1 MQGHEPW
8 PAGDPGPRVS
18 HARSAALMP
27 CGHEPR
33 AMRDQGV
40 GDMEVAAADDAKDSV
55 GAEARQRLRDGVCDT
70 HQDRSTGASTRAG
83 LPDPPTIGS
92 GPANTTA
99 PVGGSV
105 ARFCSCVRPYLPAP
119 SSAEWHGNGGSKECA
134 VPASVPTVSTPM
146 PMIGASS
153 ASHRAHSMENP
164 GGCGP
169 VLLAWR
175 TSCWLSDRASQPV
188 RYSSQPPAGSGPCC
202 DSHCLMWSGASRKS
216 GSAAA
221 SLLKS
226 STTAGA
232 IRLLTGT
239 SEMSSPSRPVIQCTG
254 ASKCVPVCSPVLM
267 SFQSHAGPRSSYR
280 LTSRSAKGRELAKG
294 GGSWITGNVDSSLAG

>member
-55 GAEARQRLRDGVCDT
+55 GAEARQRLGDGVGDT
-70 HQDRSTGASTRAG
+70 HQDRSTRASTRAG

-92 GPANTTA
+92 GPATTTA

-105 ARFCSCVRPYLPAP
+105 ARFCSCVRPYFPAP

-153 ASHRAHSMENP
+153 ASHLAHFTDTP
-164 GGCGP
+164 GVCGP
-169 VLLAWR
+169 VSFALR
-175 TSCWLSDRASQPV
+175 KSCWLADLASQPV
-188 RYSSQPPAGSGPCC
+188 RYNSQPPTGSDPCS
-202 DSHCLMWSGASRKS
+202 DSHCLMCSGSSRKS

-221 SLLKS
+221 CALKS
-226 STTAGA
+226 RTTAGA
-232 IRLLTGT
+232 MRLVAGT
-239 SEMSSPSRPVIQCTG
+239 AEMSSPSRPLIQCTG

-267 SFQSHAGPRSSYR
+267 SFQYQAGPRSS
-280 LTSRSAKGRELAKG
+280 
-294 GGSWITGNVDSSLAG
+294 